1 MGSNVMMHLQSSS
14 PRPPRPFTDW
24 LADVDRLMLR
34 QLGRDAQSV
43 AHPWTA
49 EFNVGASPQ
58 EAIDGY
64 RDTMRG
70 SRSTLW
76 L

>member
-1 MGSNVMMHLQSSS
+1 MMHLQSSS
-14 PRPPRPFTDW
+14 PRAPRPFTDW
-24 LADVDRLMLR
+24 LADADRLMLR
-34 QLGRDAQSV
+34 QLGIEAHMV

-64 RDTMRG
+64 RDTLRG
-70 SRSTLW
+70 ERSTCW
-76 L
+76 M